1 MTAPLTAG
9 EGNVSADALF
19 RQHAPFVARFL
30 YRLGVRPDEI
40 EDAVQEVFLVAH
52 RQGGYRPGPA
62 KPASYLANLAVHAA
76 SEHRRRQR
84 ARTAREAD
92 EVVDGLA
99 SGRSDPVQV
108 LETHESLRRLQS
120 ALDRLDPDLR
130 TTLVLVELEGETCAS
145 VATAMGIPVGT
156 VYWRL
161 HQARK
166 KFQRALETIETAAR
180 PRRAIAVQAATLAGG
195 LRPARKDRSGM
206 FILLMTAPS
215 WMHSEARDLLRFGA
229 ARAPVTYAVQEGLA
243 RHLELVASGAPLPSW
258 AHKLTTASAVAKS
271 AGWVAASMVTAAV
284 GTALVILMR
293 PGAQAPSWPA
303 HHVNEKT
310 ASGSQAAPVQN
321 QTPFATAWR
330 PFAAPDSM
338 AAAPAVPVEALP
350 LAAPTATA
358 RLAAVRGAGDSGRDP
373 ARRAPDALDP
383 SGRGEL
389 PAPPQPDPARASSDP
404 DELLELQEVAQAE
417 RLLATDPARALA
429 LVRAA
434 EARFPRGYVREE
446 RGYVE
451 VMALVGLGRLD
462 EARPRMAQFLR
473 DYPDSAFSRRVHE
486 ASRPAHLEP

>member
-1 MTAPLTAG
+1 MTAPLTAS

-30 YRLGVRPDEI
+30 FRLGVRPDEI

-62 KPASYLANLAVHAA
+62 KPTSYLANLAVHAA

-92 EVVDGLA
+92 EVVEGLP
-99 SGRSDPVQV
+99 SGRSNPVQI

-130 TTLVLVELEGETCAS
+130 TTLVLVELEGESCAS
-145 VATAMGIPVGT
+145 IATAMGIPVGT

-166 KFQRALETIETAAR
+166 KFQRALETIETAVQ
-180 PRRAIAVQAATLAGG
+180 PRRAIAVHAATLAGG

-206 FILLMTAPS
+206 FILLMTGPS
-215 WMHSEARDLLRFGA
+215 RMNSEARDLLRFGA

-243 RHLELVASGAPLPSW
+243 RHLELIASGAPLPSW
-258 AHKLTTASAVAKS
+258 ATKFTTAATLAKS
-271 AGWVAASMVTAAV
+271 AGWVTASMVAAAV
-284 GTALVILMR
+284 GTAVVLLAR

-303 HHVNEKT
+303 GHLNEKT
-310 ASGSQAAPVQN
+310 AAGSDAVLVQN
-321 QTPFATAWR
+321 QTPSTTAWR
-330 PFAAPDSM
+330 PIATPDSM
-338 AAAPAVPVEALP
+338 PAAPAVPVEALP
-350 LAAPTATA
+350 FAAPTAAA
-358 RLAAVRGAGDSGRDP
+358 RVAAVRGASDSAQDP
-373 ARRAPDALDP
+373 ARIVPDALD
-383 SGRGEL
+383 SSDRGEVRA
-389 PAPPQPDPARASSDP
+389 APQRDATRASSDP

-451 VMALVGLGRLD
+451 VMALVALGRLD
-462 EARPRMAQFLR
+462 EARPRTAQFLR
-473 DYPDSAFSRRVHE
+473 DYPDSAFSRRVRE
-486 ASRPAHLEP
+486 ASRLARLEP